1 MRVTTDWDWLTAV
14 DPVAVERERFVVDL
28 RKLKRTEGLQR
39 GYLAVEPSVADRRRT
54 REKEQLTVVTKNRG
68 VLHSRIRTLE
78 SELAREKREREKEAA
93 WKIRVEEI
101 KGRGYPGLSSLKERK
116 V

>member
-1 MRVTTDWDWLTAV
+1 MSDWDWLGAV
-14 DPVAVERERFVVDL
+14 DAAVLERERFNVEV

-54 REKEQLTVVTKNRG
+54 REKEQLTVVAKNRG
-68 VLHSRIRTLE
+68 ELHSRIRTLE

-93 WKIRVEEI
+93 WKVRVEEI

-116 V
+116 T